1 MSQNLVNSQCMG
13 LQAFERYGIVGFIR
27 CGISEQEARVK
38 RGDFAFIREGLVGAG
53 NLRF

>member
-1 MSQNLVNSQCMG
+1 MSQNLVNSQCLG

-38 RGDFAFIREGLVGAG
+38 TETLRLFAKGWSEPVF
-53 NLRF
+53 